1 MLNLEELIKK
11 DKDYIDY
18 SYAINRIIPNRHKRL
33 TFIYAYYL
41 NWLEYVLDKKNWYKQ
56 FCSIIREIEEITVE
70 DFFYDLNFNQSNYI
84 KATYTNLLK
93 KNLDVLKDAIQYDKL
108 IEEKSK
114 DKRRTRRAIKKLKK
128 DKKFS
133 HVYTVTDRAEIKR
146 IREFMDMLMNFSD
159 AQKLSVFAL
168 STGYVIN
175 ILHMSKSAV
184 SGGNTRIIF
193 YDATFFDTNKN
204 YEFIKL

>member
-1 MLNLEELIKK
+1 MFNLEELVKK
-11 DKDYIDY
+11 DKEYTDY

-33 TFIYAYYL
+33 TFVFAYYL
-41 NWLEYVLDKKNWYKQ
+41 NWLEYVLDKKHWYNQ
-56 FCSIIREIEEITVE
+56 FCSIIAEMEEITVE
-70 DFFYDLNFNQSNYI
+70 YFFHDLNLTQSNYI
-84 KATYTNLLK
+84 KSQYAILLK
-93 KNLDVLKDAIQYDKL
+93 KNLDVIKDTIQYDKL

-146 IREFMDMLMNFSD
+146 IREFMDMLSNFSD

-175 ILHMSKSAV
+175 VLHMQKNIV
-184 SGGNTRIIF
+184 SGENTRIIF
-193 YDATFFDTNKN
+193 YDATFYDTNKN

>member
-1 MLNLEELIKK
+1 MFYLEELVKK
-11 DKDYIDY
+11 DKDYTDY

-33 TFIYAYYL
+33 TFVFAYYL

-56 FCSIIREIEEITVE
+56 FCSIIHEMEEITV
-70 DFFYDLNFNQSNYI
+70 DNFFYDLNLNQSNYI
-84 KATYTNLLK
+84 RKEYTILLK
-93 KNLDVLKDAIQYDKL
+93 KNLDILKNAVQYDRL

-146 IREFMDMLMNFSD
+146 IREFMDMLSIFSD

-168 STGYVIN
+168 STNYVIN
-175 ILHMSKSAV
+175 VLHMPKTVV
-184 SGGNTRIIF
+184 SGENTRIIF
-193 YDATFFDTNKN
+193 YDATFYDTNKN